1 MARIPMVGCSS
12 TPSSMAVDL
21 ARQFGVTII
30 VFAESGEMNV
40 YTHPER
46 IEV

>member
-1 MARIPMVGCSS
+1 
-12 TPSSMAVDL
+12 MAVDL

-30 VFAESGEMNV
+30 VFADSGEMNV